1 MLTHVKLTDEFLYLW
16 KLFDIFNPSTQ
27 QENNMH
33 LSQLIDNASASVTN
47 INLTLQKSKMA
58 LMSDTSFTQ
67 EQKQAILTM
76 LKPTEDAISQ
86 ASQSFVISDE

>member
-1 MLTHVKLTDEFLYLW
+1 
-16 KLFDIFNPSTQ
+16 
-27 QENNMH
+27 MH
-33 LSQLIDNASASVTN
+33 LSQLIDNACEAVTN

-76 LKPTEDAISQ
+76 LEPTESAISQ
-86 ASQSFVISDE
+86 ATQSFVISEE

>member
-1 MLTHVKLTDEFLYLW
+1 
-16 KLFDIFNPSTQ
+16 
-27 QENNMH
+27 MH

>member
-1 MLTHVKLTDEFLYLW
+1 
-16 KLFDIFNPSTQ
+16 
-27 QENNMH
+27 MH
-33 LSQLIDNASASVTN
+33 LSQLIDNACEAVTN

-76 LKPTEDAISQ
+76 LEPTESAISQ
-86 ASQSFVISDE
+86 ATQSFVI